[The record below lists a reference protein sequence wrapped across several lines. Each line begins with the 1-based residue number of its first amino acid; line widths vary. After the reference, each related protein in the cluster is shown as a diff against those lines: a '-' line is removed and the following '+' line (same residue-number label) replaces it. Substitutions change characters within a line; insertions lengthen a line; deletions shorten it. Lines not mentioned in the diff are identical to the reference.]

1 MLNRINELLQ
11 LRKTTAMTTLNK
23 LILLL
28 NGTICIKTTRF
39 FFYQKRKD
47 KRKITAWSFTIQTTE
62 SGKVTE
68 WHTYVNQSPLRFSHF
83 SVDWIT
89 ELQSINNTKSSKLG
103 YQCEHVLP
111 WLLYPPWVFLSLSH
125 RFQSSVLWLSC
136 KCATPTASEGITKTM
151 ICKRLL
157 LTRSIVFI
165 HIYWKHNMFLSK

>member
-1 MLNRINELLQ
+1 M
-11 LRKTTAMTTLNK
+11 TALNK

-39 FFYQKRKD
+39 FFTKKED
-47 KRKITAWSFTIQTTE
+47 KRKITAWSFTIQSTE

-89 ELQSINNTKSSKLG
+89 EIQSINNTKSSKLG
-103 YQCEHVLP
+103 YQCEQVLP
-111 WLLYPPWVFLSLSH
+111 WLLYPPWMFLSLSH